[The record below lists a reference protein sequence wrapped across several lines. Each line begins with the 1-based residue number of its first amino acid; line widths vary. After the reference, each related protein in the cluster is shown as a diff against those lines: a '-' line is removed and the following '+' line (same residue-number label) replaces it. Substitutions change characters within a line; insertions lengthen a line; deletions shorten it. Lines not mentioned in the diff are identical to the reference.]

1 MRNTFLILGLLAAA
15 LGLFIPSAPA
25 YAQAPRTWVSG
36 VGDDVNPC
44 SRTAPCKTFAGAISK
59 TANGGEISVLD
70 PGGYGSVTITKSI
83 TIDGG
88 GGQVASSVVQGVNGI
103 VVAAQP
109 TDVVILRNIRLNGTL
124 GNASNPANAGQT
136 AVIFQSGQRVEIRNV
151 DISGFNVA
159 AVSVNLGAG
168 GTLLM
173 SNCTLTNNGSNGANA
188 YVKASTTAGN
198 AVVTISNC
206 TFQGSNLAGNGVLA
220 GNGATVIVSNSV
232 FESFNNGAMTS
243 GTGALAVDTSVF
255 VSNINGLN
263 AAAGTTIDIGGNGL
277 YGNVTALGGAGSYV
291 SDGRNKIVGSQG
303 AAPTPMNV
311 K

>member
-1 MRNTFLILGLLAAA
+1 MRNTFVTVGLLGAA
-15 LGLFIPSAPA
+15 LGLFVASAPA

-109 TDVVILRNIRLNGTL
+109 TDVVIIRNIRLNGTL
-124 GNASNPANAGQT
+124 GNGSNPANAGQT
-136 AVIFQSGQRVEIRNV
+136 AVVFQSGQRLELRNV
-151 DISGFNVA
+151 DIFGFNVA
-159 AVSVNLGAG
+159 AVNVALGATG
-168 GTLLM
+168 AVLI
-173 SNCTLTNNGSNGANA
+173 SNCALTNNGSNGANA
-188 YVKASTTAGN
+188 YVKVSTTAGT
-198 AVVTISNC
+198 AVVTITDC
-206 TFQGSNLAGNGVLA
+206 TFQGSTNFAGNGVLA
-220 GNGATVIVSNSV
+220 GNGANVSIKNSV
-232 FESFNNGAMTS
+232 FQSFTNGAETT
-243 GTGALAVDTSVF
+243 GTGTLFVDSSLF
-255 VSNINGLN
+255 VANINALN
-263 AAAGTTIDIGGNGL
+263 AAGGAINITDNSFVANG
-277 YGNVTALGGAGSYV
+277 TALGGAGTYTSAAN
-291 SDGRNKIVGSQG
+291 NKIVGSQG
-303 AAPTPMNV
+303 AAPGSMNV